1 MRLDDPGL
9 TSTDDH
15 RGPRGAHPG
24 DAAAAMSEDAPGA
37 ASSERR
43 CKVEVQDPLRDKRLL
58 GSVVVASLVG
68 TFAAPWGL
76 AALGMETASL
86 FAALIGLGS
95 YFASALSFAGADRGP
110 GERRLRDGSVT
121 IEGERLLIAEGAKE
135 SSLPLARL
143 AGGWTERTP
152 NGHAA
157 VLSFSDGRV
166 AAVEQASEEEAI
178 DLLSRAG
185 AGAQARAVRMRT
197 YREDSGGRKIAGC
210 LLAFF
215 VLILAPG
222 ALALLILL
230 FTAIAKWSIAPLVPM
245 VAMGGL
251 APLLGVAAWLWS
263 KVTPSWV
270 HIGTD
275 GVMVKSAF
283 RRRFLPH
290 RAIVQV
296 TLTHGGVGGA
306 YHFVKIGLRHG
317 ESITV
322 PAASPAEATAL
333 IERIQAA
340 QAAVAMQ
347 DRARLLEVIARNGRP
362 LAEWKKALGSLVA
375 RTGYRTAGNDLE
387 EVLRI
392 VEDGSAPP
400 EQRVAAALAAR
411 PHGGEAAEKRIR
423 VAAEAS
429 AEPKLRLALEK
440 VSAGEDEDDLLEE
453 IGAGDARKA
462 AG

>member
-1 MRLDDPGL
+1 
-9 TSTDDH
+9 
-15 RGPRGAHPG
+15 
-24 DAAAAMSEDAPGA
+24 MSEGAPGA
-37 ASSERR
+37 ASPERR
-43 CKVEVQDPLRDKRLL
+43 CKVEVQDARRDKRLL
-58 GSVVVASLVG
+58 GSVVIASLVG

-76 AALGMETASL
+76 AALGMEKASL
-86 FAALIGLGS
+86 VAALIGLGS
-95 YFASALSFAGADRGP
+95 YFVSALSFAGADRGP
-110 GERRLRDGSVT
+110 GERRLRDGRVK

-197 YREDSGGRKIAGC
+197 YREDSSGRKIAGC
-210 LLAFF
+210 LLAVF

-222 ALALLILL
+222 ALVLLILL
-230 FTAIAKWSIAPLVPM
+230 FTAIERWSFAPLAPM
-245 VAMGGL
+245 VVAMGGL

-275 GVMVKSAF
+275 GVMLKSAF

-296 TLTHGGVGGA
+296 AHTQGGVGGA
-306 YHFVKIGLRHG
+306 YHFVKIALRHG
-317 ESITV
+317 ESIAV
-322 PAASPAEATAL
+322 PAASSAEATAL

-362 LAEWKKALGSLVA
+362 LAEWKRALGSLVA

-411 PHGGEAAEKRIR
+411 PHGGAAVERRIR

-429 AEPKLRLALEK
+429 AEPTLRLALEK